1 MFMRPFEDLS
11 GSRDNLA
18 KEHHTIAEAYTKSVL
33 SELKEVVGVVLLGG
47 AARGYSDRLSEIDL
61 AIFLTRDGIRKLPRG
76 EHLWRG
82 YLLDND
88 LHVYDREVAVDW
100 SQEKRQAFSEGEILL
115 DKTGLVQLLLRS
127 KLKFTTSERRRI
139 ILENLLF
146 LEDRIESAK
155 TVWPRRGHIPSAHYA
170 VTMGLEHLLKVLFAY
185 NRRFLPSDKWRFYY
199 SYHLPWLPRSYRKT
213 LTEIMEVE
221 GVTHADL
228 KRRVANLERLDVAV
242 RRKLREEKM
251 LPQDVYRYCVERI
264 WT

>member
-1 MFMRPFEDLS
+1 MRPFEDLS

-18 KEHHTIAEAYTKSVL
+18 KEHRAIAEAYTKSVL

-47 AARGYSDRLSEIDL
+47 AARGYSDRLSEIDV
-61 AIFLTRDGIRKLPRG
+61 AIFLTHDRVRKLPKS
-76 EHLWRG
+76 EYWWRR

-88 LHVYDREVAVDW
+88 LYVYDREVKADW
-100 SQEKRQAFSEGEILL
+100 SQEKRQAFSEGKILL
-115 DKTGLVQLLLRS
+115 DKKGLVQSLLRS

-155 TVWPRRGHIPSAHYA
+155 TVWPKRGHIPSAHYA
-170 VTMGLEHLLKVLFAY
+170 VTMGVEHLLKVLFAY

-199 SYHLPWLPRSYRKT
+199 SCHLPWLPKSYQKT
-213 LTEIMEVE
+213 LPEIMQVA
-221 GVTHADL
+221 GITYADVQ
-228 KRRVANLERLDVAV
+228 RRVAKLERLDLAV
-242 RRKLREEKM
+242 RRKLRKENM
-251 LPQDVYRYCVERI
+251 LPEDVYRYCVERI